1 MNTDLLFSSYPFI
14 SGDRVTLTR
23 ITELDLE
30 ALWDIWGDE
39 ENYRFWPTAALPAPA
54 ECTRQLRQADQRF
67 REKRSVLL
75 GIYPNG
81 AGQTLAGVLKLYGI
95 DPRVEALSLQV
106 MVAQKHQG
114 RGYGSGAVE
123 AAAQYLFQRVGA
135 RRLQAFV
142 LPIDKA
148 GAMTLE
154 RCGFVKEG
162 TLREAFLW
170 PDKGLVDLTLY
181 SLLRSDR
188 KQKTS
193 TAQYYL

>member
-54 ECTRQLRQADQRF
+54 ECARQLRQADQRF

-106 MVAQKHQG
+106 MVAQKYQG

-123 AAAQYLFQRVGA
+123 AA
-135 RRLQAFV
+135 RRAAGPGDVVVLSPACAAF
-142 LPIDKA
+142 DRFKNF
-148 GAMTLE
+148 ME
-154 RCGFVKEG
+154 RGRAFKE
-162 TLREAFLW
+162 
-170 PDKGLVDLTLY
+170 LVR
-181 SLLRSDR
+181 SL
-188 KQKTS
+188 
-193 TAQYYL
+193 